1 MTSYADFVAGVES
14 PTGED
19 NRMGSGAFSKYQFM
33 PATAAGLAQRTA
45 WGQGVTP
52 ANVKAAVMGD
62 PTGGRA
68 NELFKLYN
76 ADSSGALAKA
86 GLPADQTSMLALHRF
101 GQAGG
106 TSLLQ
111 APGQMPVQDWVKS
124 VNWGPR
130 VGADAVI
137 KQNGL
142 GQYANV
148 DDMRR
153 RFLGGGASAPKSAD
167 PSIAAIVAPQDMP
180 EPAAAPLIEAQP
192 QGVAP
197 SNMLAAQDLL
207 ASAFAPPKAVPA
219 PPQPLP
225 PFRYRGR

>member
-45 WGQGVTP
+45 WGAGATP
-52 ANVKAAVMGD
+52 ANVKSLVMAD
-62 PTGGRA
+62 PSRA
-68 NELFKLYN
+68 DELFKLYN
-76 ADSSGALAKA
+76 GDSSGALAKA

-124 VNWGPR
+124 VNWGPG

-142 GQYANV
+142 AQYANV
-148 DDMRR
+148 DDLRR

-197 SNMLAAQDLL
+197 GNMLAAQGLL
-207 ASAFAPPKAVPA
+207 ASAFAPRQAVPA